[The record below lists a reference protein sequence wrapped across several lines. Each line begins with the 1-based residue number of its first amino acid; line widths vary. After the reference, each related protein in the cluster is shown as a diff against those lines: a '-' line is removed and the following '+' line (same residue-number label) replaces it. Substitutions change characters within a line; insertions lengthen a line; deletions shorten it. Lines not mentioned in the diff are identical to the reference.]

1 MISIDLSG
9 KCAFLTG
16 ASQGIGR
23 ACAEWLARAGVAVAL
38 VARNSENLAIVAAE
52 IRGTGGQAEEIS
64 VDLTEEGKPEWA
76 VEEAVRRFGG
86 LDIVVNV
93 AGVSRRSDPIDVS
106 NDDIDL
112 AIDLKVRSAVA
123 TTRAAVPHLRAR
135 GGGSIIFTA
144 GLSHVHTHVFHGSG
158 CMPNAALAAFKHQ
171 LAKRLAPDGIRV
183 NMINPGATV
192 TPRMER
198 QAKRASE
205 LTGKSVEEVME
216 ERLKAIPMG
225 RFISSDDIAK
235 TVLYLVSDLADSVTG
250 NSINVDGGECNAVQ
264 V

>member
-9 KCAFLTG
+9 KCALVTG

-23 ACAEWLARAGVAVAL
+23 ACAEWLARAGAGVAL
-38 VARNSENLAIVAAE
+38 AARNAENLAEVAAG
-52 IRGTGGQAEEIS
+52 IRREGGRAEELPL
-64 VDLTEEGKPEWA
+64 DLTEEGKPEWA
-76 VEEAVRRFGG
+76 VDETARRFGG

-112 AIDLKVRSAVA
+112 AIDLKLRSAVA

-135 GGGSIIFTA
+135 GGGNIIFTS
-144 GLSHVHTHVFHGSG
+144 GLGHVHTHVFHGSG

-183 NMINPGATV
+183 NMVNPGATV

-198 QAKRASE
+198 QTKRASE
-205 LTGKSVEEVME
+205 LTGKSIEEVME
-216 ERLKAIPMG
+216 ERLKAIPLG

-235 TVLYLVSDLADSVTG
+235 TVLYLVSDLADCVTG
-250 NSINVDGGECNAVQ
+250 NSINVDGGECNAVR